1 MSNPLSISLST
12 ATSACPVRSFNE
24 WDPLEEVIVGSLDY
38 ATKPYHG
45 DTHDFPARRPALPLV
60 QPPVQSFVATLFWAQ
75 SSLEGYTDH
84 VWTFRELLTVKFKP
98 LDSQSIC
105 R

>member
-1 MSNPLSISLST
+1 MVSDLLDNLFYLWG
-12 ATSACPVRSFNE
+12 RSCLANSSMTFGVF
-24 WDPLEEVIVGSLDY
+24 D
-38 ATKPYHG
+38 
-45 DTHDFPARRPALPLV
+45 RRLRLITGMFFSGLWAGL
-60 QPPVQSFVATLFWAQ
+60 PVQSFVATLFWAQ

-98 LDSQSIC
+98 LDSQSIS

>member
-45 DTHDFPARRPALPLV
+45 DTHDFPARPPALPLV
-60 QPPVQSFVATLFWAQ
+60 QPPGAKLRGHSVLGPVITGGIYGS
-75 SSLEGYTDH
+75 
-84 VWTFRELLTVKFKP
+84 R
-98 LDSQSIC
+98 LDFS
-105 R
+105 

>member
-1 MSNPLSISLST
+1 MPPSHITVTRMISPL
-12 ATSACPVRSFNE
+12 APQ
-24 WDPLEEVIVGSLDY
+24 
-38 ATKPYHG
+38 
-45 DTHDFPARRPALPLV
+45 ALPLV
-60 QPPVQSFVATLFWAQ
+60 QLPVQSFVDTLFWAQ

-105 R
+105 RRTRDGDEE

>member
-1 MSNPLSISLST
+1 MFFSGLWAGL
-12 ATSACPVRSFNE
+12 
-24 WDPLEEVIVGSLDY
+24 
-38 ATKPYHG
+38 
-45 DTHDFPARRPALPLV
+45 
-60 QPPVQSFVATLFWAQ
+60 PVQSFVATLFWAQ

-98 LDSQSIC
+98 LDSQSIN